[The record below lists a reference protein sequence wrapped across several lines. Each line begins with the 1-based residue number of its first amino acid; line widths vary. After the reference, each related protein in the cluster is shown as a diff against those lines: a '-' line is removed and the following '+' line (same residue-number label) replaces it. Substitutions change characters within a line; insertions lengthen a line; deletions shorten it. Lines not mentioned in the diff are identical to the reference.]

1 MDHLG
6 IGYSYLTNIINILLK
21 SILET
26 QERNDLNNFKI
37 NANFLSRTIRDAKPG
52 KSKIGRIESG
62 KKRKAKGKFRKK
74 GKRGNKK
81 ETNKGNKNK
90 KMKKK
95 MSVKV
100 GKGKGNRK
108 ALRGKKGKKKTGNFR
123 RGKNQK
129 QRGKFRG
136 KIRTT
141 SSCNNISCL
150 NNLLQVLKIDKD
162 TVANFLKQ
170 KKRLESNLNLM
181 SSKSNKSSKVN
192 DSLTH
197 LALALGGELALRNSS
212 PVCGGRYN
220 NTVAQE
226 VGCLNVNF
234 SSILL
239 LTSGTGSVAEHDIL

>member
-1 MDHLG
+1 MDHHG
-6 IGYSYLTNIINILLK
+6 IGYSYLTNIINILFK
-21 SILET
+21 SILGT
-26 QERNDLNNFKI
+26 PERNDLNNFEI
-37 NANFLSRTIRDAKPG
+37 NANFLSRTIRDAKQG
-52 KSKIGRIESG
+52 ESKIRRNESG
-62 KKRKAKGKFRKK
+62 KKGKARGKFGKK
-74 GKRGNKK
+74 GKRENKK

-108 ALRGKKGKKKTGNFR
+108 GLRGKKGKKKTGKFQ
-123 RGKNQK
+123 RGKTQK
-129 QRGKFRG
+129 QRGKFGG
-136 KIRTT
+136 KIRAT
-141 SSCNNISCL
+141 SGCNNISCL

-220 NTVAQE
+220 NSVAQE
-226 VGCLNVNF
+226 VGGFSVNF
-234 SSILL
+234 
-239 LTSGTGSVAEHDIL
+239 TSNL